1 MPVMFVA
8 TKSCRE
14 CASRRAAYGVAACT
28 TASIGPLP
36 CGARRRRDL
45 IEPTTSVN
53 GDARRS
59 TPMHAR
65 PRARNVRINAS
76 PR

>member
-1 MPVMFVA
+1 
-8 TKSCRE
+8 
-14 CASRRAAYGVAACT
+14 
-28 TASIGPLP
+28 
-36 CGARRRRDL
+36 
-45 IEPTTSVN
+45 VN